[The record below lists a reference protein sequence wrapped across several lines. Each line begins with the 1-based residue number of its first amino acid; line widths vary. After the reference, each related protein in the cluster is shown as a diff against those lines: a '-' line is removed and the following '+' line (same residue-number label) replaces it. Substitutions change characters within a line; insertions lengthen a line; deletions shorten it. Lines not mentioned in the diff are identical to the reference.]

1 MVCTLKNYDTELMTF
16 ELTQK
21 LLERFICQIFSA
33 RKENKHLLPP
43 GMTVGA
49 GSVLSRFEFCILPSN
64 KGNSERILP
73 VYGLTCNN
81 IPGIIQ
87 LCQGVPLNGSCNLP
101 VARRKVLEQ
110 FVQKRTGSLIDC

>member
-21 LLERFICQIFSA
+21 LLERFICQIFSVK
-33 RKENKHLLPP
+33 KENKHLLPP
-43 GMTVGA
+43 GMTVGT

-64 KGNSERILP
+64 RGNSERILP

-87 LCQGVPLNGSCNLP
+87 FCKGFSLNGSCNLP
-101 VARRKVLEQ
+101 VARRKHWSNLCKKEQ
-110 FVQKRTGSLIDC
+110 GAL